1 MTGIRRPWQRCER
14 IPAVRA
20 PTGWIATRIDLDE
33 DEAPYAADPD
43 HLRRFIQTQLM
54 PWHARRRTE
63 LANRPLI
70 RERAF
75 GESLDAD
82 KLEVLARYEMHLD
95 RKFER
100 MLTMLMR
107 LTLLNAASSH
117 RGR

>member
-1 MTGIRRPWQRCER
+1 MPPIRTICSSFIGI
-14 IPAVRA
+14 
-20 PTGWIATRIDLDE
+20 
-33 DEAPYAADPD
+33 
-43 HLRRFIQTQLM
+43 QLM

-70 RERAF
+70 REQAF

-82 KLEVLARYEMHLD
+82 KLEVLTRYEMHLD